1 MCQIGNLGEDA
12 GSVRL
17 SVHNLKRVV
26 FVGIR
31 LFFSKR
37 QNLYKNLTKNS
48 KIGLV
53 SDEKSALIYVIFWRA
68 VLVNR
73 ETEQELTVRHM
84 CEAGGTKCKKQM
96 KF

>member
-1 MCQIGNLGEDA
+1 MCQGGNLGKDA

-17 SVHNLKRVV
+17 FLTLSRVRKNAAFSYGKRT
-26 FVGIR
+26 
-31 LFFSKR
+31 
-37 QNLYKNLTKNS
+37 NLYKNLTKNS

-84 CEAGGTKCKKQM
+84 CEAGGTKCKKQV

>member
-1 MCQIGNLGEDA
+1 MRQGGNLGEDA

-17 SVHNLKRVV
+17 FLTLSRVRKNAAFSYGKRT
-26 FVGIR
+26 
-31 LFFSKR
+31 
-37 QNLYKNLTKNS
+37 NLYKNLTKNS

-84 CEAGGTKCKKQM
+84 CEAGGTKCKKQV